1 MDPMLTPIVVILGK
15 YALDKGGE
23 LAKEVGPKA
32 LETAKAMFQTVLE
45 RIGQK
50 KAETAAE
57 FPNDP
62 ETYQKPLEKAL
73 EAEAQADPDFAAQ
86 LKTLLAE
93 YEEAA
98 QAHAAATGK
107 TYQATVKGSGAVAQD
122 DSVAAGKGGF
132 AIKGDVHG
140 GITVSH
146 RKEPKE

>member
-1 MDPMLTPIVVILGK
+1 MDPMITPIVVILGK
-15 YALDKGGE
+15 YALNKGAE

-32 LETAKAMFQTVLE
+32 LETAKTMFQTVLE
-45 RIGQK
+45 RVGQK
-50 KAETAAE
+50 KPETAAE

-62 ETYQKPLEKAL
+62 EAYQKPLEKAL
-73 EAEAQADPDFAAQ
+73 EAEVQTDPDLAAQ
-86 LKTLLAE
+86 LKALLQE

-98 QAHAAATGK
+98 QAHAAAMGQ

-122 DSVAAGKGGF
+122 HSVAAGEGGF

-140 GITVSH
+140 GITVGH